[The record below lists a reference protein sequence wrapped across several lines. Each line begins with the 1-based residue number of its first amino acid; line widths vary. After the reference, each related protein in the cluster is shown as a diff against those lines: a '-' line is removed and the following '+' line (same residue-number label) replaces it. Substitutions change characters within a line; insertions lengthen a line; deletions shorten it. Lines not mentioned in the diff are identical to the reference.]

1 MKINCYHDRLPNPE
15 LQTTGATYRWRDAG
29 DVCTLNDGDRCC
41 GLVVNTGIEWHAF
54 DATRIGCGENRL
66 VFLGARRHAHA
77 AKRLTLS
84 TILKTPAIL
93 KTRGTAS
100 GKAEKVPVP
109 FETLS
114 EVKRGF
120 PTRSKDPLSPYLL
133 NYAGFDIETAI
144 RRGDWALATRLIR
157 ALVAKIR
164 KIGLSAS
171 EPQRWSRLE
180 NIARDIGATVIRR
193 DEDDRR
199 ILFERYE
206 NELCQLLEGSPTVR

>member
-1 MKINCYHDRLPNPE
+1 MKINCYHDRLPDPE
-15 LQTTGATYRWRDAG
+15 LQTTDVTYRWRDAG
-29 DVCTLNDGDRCC
+29 DICTLNDGDRCC
-41 GLVVNTGIEWHAF
+41 GLVVNTGIEWQAF
-54 DATRIGCGENRL
+54 DATRIGSGENRL

-84 TILKTPAIL
+84 AIL
-93 KTRGTAS
+93 KTRDTVS
-100 GKAEKVPVP
+100 RKSEKVPVP

-114 EVKRGF
+114 AVKRGF
-120 PTRSKDPLSPYLL
+120 PRPSKDPLSPYLL

-144 RRGDWALATRLIR
+144 RRGDWALATRLVR
-157 ALVAKIR
+157 ALVARIR
-164 KIGLSAS
+164 KIGLSA
-171 EPQRWSRLE
+171 PDPRRWSRLE

-206 NELCQLLEGSPTVR
+206 NELCQLLEGPATGS